1 MTENNRRNYWYSLCK
16 LVQLRIL
23 NRKPTSFSSW
33 VVHGMKEGKF
43 VAVTTLKPIARNND
57 DITENIIML
66 FPNQISEQNPPKLK
80 KDGTP
85 KNIKCNKVKGRK
97 SEVYPFEIQDI
108 KKIMDYFKENEL
120 WLHYLIFVLSCNMA
134 RRINDTLSINW
145 ENIYNPETG
154 KIRNDLLEIT
164 EDKTDKLASPRINSA
179 CRAAIE
185 LYIEKTG
192 CNPAKD
198 NYTTP
203 VFLQLSGTHKGKVI
217 TDDGYRKALKKA
229 AKAVDIEYN
238 IGTHSSRKSFGMLNR
253 MLHPGDYDSMEILQS
268 IYNHSDAKTT
278 KHYIGLTKQKIDKY
292 YDDMGDFFDDY
303 IAGDKEYS
311 SVSEKPIISINS
323 NDLRDVIKA
332 AYEAGRD
339 NSTEED
345 VLVHIDAI
353 NSILGMVE
361 QLAK

>member
-1 MTENNRRNYWYSLCK
+1 
-16 LVQLRIL
+16 
-23 NRKPTSFSSW
+23 
-33 VVHGMKEGKF
+33 MKEGKIMA
-43 VAVTTLKPIARNND
+43 VATLNPITKEEAIR
-57 DITENIIML
+57 TGNIVML
-66 FPNQISEQNPPKLK
+66 FPNQVAKQEVKLK

-85 KNIKCNKVKGRK
+85 KNIKCNKVKGKK

-108 KKIMDYFKENEL
+108 KKMMSYFKENEL

-154 KIRNDLLEIT
+154 RMRADLLEIT
-164 EDKTDKLASPRINSA
+164 EDKTDKLANPRINSA

-198 NYTTP
+198 NYKTP
-203 VFLQLSGTHKGKVI
+203 VFLQLSGTYKGKVI

-229 AKAVDIEYN
+229 AKAIGIEYN
-238 IGTHSSRKSFGMLNR
+238 IGTHSPRKSFGMLNR

-278 KHYIGLTKQKIDKY
+278 KHYIGLTKQKINKY

-303 IAGDKEYS
+303 IFGDKEYTS
-311 SVSEKPIISINS
+311 ISETPIISIDS
-323 NDLRDVIKA
+323 NDFRDVIKA
-332 AYEAGRD
+332 AYEAGRN
-339 NSTEED
+339 NSGEED
-345 VLVHIDAI
+345 ISIHIDAI
-353 NSILGMVE
+353 NTILSMVE